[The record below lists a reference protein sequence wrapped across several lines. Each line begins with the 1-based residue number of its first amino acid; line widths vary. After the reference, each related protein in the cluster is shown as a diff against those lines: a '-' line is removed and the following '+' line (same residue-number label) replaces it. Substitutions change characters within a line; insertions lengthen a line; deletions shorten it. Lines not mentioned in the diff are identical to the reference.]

1 MRGGVLPWCPRWRPG
16 LQRFQISGL
25 FSRRELAVHGCPCHT
40 TWVFRHGTRLDRSR
54 RTSHA
59 RAHNNASACS
69 SHLPSC
75 LFREGQAA
83 PRASR
88 ATCPVTPVL
97 GPESRMVPVPVV
109 PHYGCG
115 RADTAP
121 WPAHWPTLH
130 RPALFC
136 LSDSCRPF
144 KIQFEPH
151 LSHYLTQIAPAR
163 LSITGV
169 RTFCDASSLHVIHA
183 RCLFMFLVTPVTGP
197 PSPST
202 SAVSYG

>member
-121 WPAHWPTLH
+121 WPAHWPALH
-130 RPALFC
+130 RPASPLLLVRF
-136 LSDSCRPF
+136 LPTLQDP
-144 KIQFEPH
+144 
-151 LSHYLTQIAPAR
+151 
-163 LSITGV
+163 V
-169 RTFCDASSLHVIHA
+169 RTSPESLPDPNRPSEVVNHRRPYIL
-183 RCLFMFLVTPVTGP
+183 RCLLITRH
-197 PSPST
+197 SC
-202 SAVSYG
+202 